1 MMRSLRLLVA
11 LMLGIVMACHAAQA
25 QPGGSDDF
33 SDKLMLLGSG
43 PETGS
48 LGAIG
53 NTLCATLNAARKS
66 TLVRCVL
73 VETAGSVFNVHAVAN
88 GSLQLGLGQEQI
100 VNQLYGDSTS
110 KGGSELRTV
119 AILHS
124 APISIMVRKALEIT
138 DLSQIRQRVV
148 NIDVKGSGI
157 HLIASAMLQ
166 AMNFQKSDF
175 ADLTFFPPMDF
186 SQAFCEGKVDVVFS
200 SLSQPSEQHRKMRA
214 CGGEFLDIPVD
225 LINKML
231 AAKIRLQPM
240 AIPAGLYDP
249 EQRGVRAAGTRYLLV
264 TNLGVDEEAISR
276 VATQIARNS
285 KTLQASHSDIA
296 SFLPMTQADVDQ
308 IVVPLH
314 PGAMRAFR
322 GRAQ

>member
-1 MMRSLRLLVA
+1 
-11 LMLGIVMACHAAQA
+11 MACHAAQA
-25 QPGGSDDF
+25 QSGGSDDF
-33 SDKLMLLGSG
+33 SDKLMLLASG

-53 NTLCATLNAARKS
+53 KTLCEALNKARKS

-73 VETAGSVFNVHAVAN
+73 VESAGSVFNVHAVAN

-100 VNQLYGDSTS
+100 VNQIYGDGTS

-124 APISIMVRKALEIT
+124 APISIMVRKALGIT

-157 HLIASAMLQ
+157 HLIALAMLQ

-175 ADLTFFPPMDF
+175 SDLTFLPPMDF

-225 LINKML
+225 LIHKML
-231 AAKIRLQPM
+231 AAKIRLQPLE
-240 AIPAGLYDP
+240 IPASLYDP
-249 EQRGVRAAGTRYLLV
+249 AQRGVRTAGTRYLLV
-264 TNLGVDEEAISR
+264 THRGVDEEAISR

-285 KTLQASHSDIA
+285 KTLQASQPVFA
-296 SFLPMTQADVDQ
+296 SLVPMTQADVDQ
-308 IVVPLH
+308 LVVPLH

-322 GRAQ
+322 GREQ